1 MGKFIKMGLFLSR
14 LIRTFIR
21 INFLISMTL
30 AVEIGVLGVVL
41 WLMDVGMGISQKL
54 FLIFGGKRLMT

>member
-1 MGKFIKMGLFLSR
+1 MGLFLSR

>member
-1 MGKFIKMGLFLSR
+1 
-14 LIRTFIR
+14 
-21 INFLISMTL
+21 MTL